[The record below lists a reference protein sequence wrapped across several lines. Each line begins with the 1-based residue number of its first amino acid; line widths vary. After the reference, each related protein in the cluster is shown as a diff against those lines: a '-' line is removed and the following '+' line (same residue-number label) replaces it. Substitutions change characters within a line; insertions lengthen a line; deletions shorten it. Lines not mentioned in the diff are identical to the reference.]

1 MQFLSMLYLYLRESG
16 PDFQDL
22 VLPAV
27 VAAIKPML

>member
-1 MQFLSMLYLYLRESG
+1 MQFFSMLYLYVRESG

-22 VLPAV
+22 VLPSI